1 MNTPSR
7 TQQATLPSFTRY
19 WSLAALIFS
28 IWATFFHLGD
38 FPLLSPDEGRNAEVA
53 REMKVAGTW
62 LVPTYDGATY
72 LDKPAFF
79 FKSVA
84 LSLAA
89 LGDNEFAARL
99 PSALSGLGILLM
111 VFAFCRRTYG
121 ELTASLAMVVV
132 ASTPL
137 FMAFSRIVIFD
148 MMLALFVCAAIF
160 AAYMAEEHE
169 DKTRRNWYWMATLT
183 AGLATLVK
191 GPVGFLVPLLVMS
204 AFHLVSGRRG
214 AIKRFFTP
222 THILLFLAV
231 VLPWFVGLSLACPD
245 FPYYGIMKE
254 SIARFTTTEFRRTQP
269 IYYYALIIAGCF
281 FSWSVLLPESMR
293 AAFRERALLSRP
305 DRLFVIWALV
315 VVVFFS
321 LSQSKLPGYIL
332 TGVIALGILVAR
344 VFAEAIEARNAS
356 AQNII
361 MRACLGLAIAGCL
374 LAIPLLILSLA
385 PDAIPK
391 PRWLSVEA
399 MKHFGPL
406 FPGISIS
413 LGVTAVLALL
423 AYGINSSRLALV
435 AFLSISILLLTVN
448 FEIIPRHAG
457 IKSAR
462 SLFEKLPA
470 DIPANSEFAC
480 IGCMPHGL
488 PFYLGQ
494 PVTVFTQDGN
504 ELTSNYVLFSLK
516 SGKAWPERLVPY
528 AQMQNYLSSLT
539 HPTYLM
545 ARNDR
550 RAELEIIAQ
559 KQATRIDQ
567 LHSDF
572 IGTLLPATGH

>member
-1 MNTPSR
+1 
-7 TQQATLPSFTRY
+7 
-19 WSLAALIFS
+19 
-28 IWATFFHLGD
+28 
-38 FPLLSPDEGRNAEVA
+38 
-53 REMKVAGTW
+53 
-62 LVPTYDGATY
+62 
-72 LDKPAFF
+72 
-79 FKSVA
+79 
-84 LSLAA
+84 
-89 LGDNEFAARL
+89 
-99 PSALSGLGILLM
+99 
-111 VFAFCRRTYG
+111 
-121 ELTASLAMVVV
+121 
-132 ASTPL
+132 
-137 FMAFSRIVIFD
+137 
-148 MMLALFVCAAIF
+148 
-160 AAYMAEEHE
+160 
-169 DKTRRNWYWMATLT
+169 
-183 AGLATLVK
+183 
-191 GPVGFLVPLLVMS
+191 MS
-204 AFHLVSGRRG
+204 
-214 AIKRFFTP
+214 
-222 THILLFLAV
+222 
-231 VLPWFVGLSLACPD
+231 CPD
-245 FPYYGIMKE
+245 FQYYGIMKE

-361 MRACLGLAIAGCL
+361 MRACLGLAIACCL
-374 LAIPLLILSLA
+374 LAIPILMLSLA

-391 PRWLSVEA
+391 PRWLSVET

-423 AYGINSSRLALV
+423 AYGINSSHVALV

-504 ELTSNYVLFSLK
+504 ELTSNYGLFSLK

-545 ARNDR
+545 ARSDR